1 MKNSGF
7 PAWLAWGAVFVAAL
21 VLTLYLQ
28 PDRNLESPQGR
39 ETTTQR

>member
-1 MKNSGF
+1 MKNLGI
-7 PAWLAWGAVFVAAL
+7 PAWVAWGAVFVVAL

>member
-1 MKNSGF
+1 
-7 PAWLAWGAVFVAAL
+7 VFIVAL
-21 VLTLYLQ
+21 MLTLYLQ

>member
-1 MKNSGF
+1 MKNPRV
-7 PAWLAWGAVFVAAL
+7 PAWLTWGAVFVAAL

-28 PDRNLESPQGR
+28 PDQNLESPKAR

>member
-1 MKNSGF
+1 MKNSGLST
-7 PAWLAWGAVFVAAL
+7 WLTWGAVFVAAL